1 MKLRLS
7 SGPTS
12 IEPAPAEESG
22 PVRSGL
28 SAASGGLL
36 AAPWIVSAAFHVGVL
51 LLLAGLIH
59 QLVTTPPAAGIVST
73 IGPADQS
80 PEGFDSLIVESPPG
94 GENPDSEDLG
104 LGITDVSNLLRAA
117 DDEIL
122 SDNPVSLAGGG
133 AAGDAGGPGGDGIGE
148 GGGPGKAV
156 FFGTESVGERFV
168 FLIDCSTSMEGE
180 KFARAR
186 HELIKAIQ
194 QLNDTQE
201 FYVIFFSDRTFPMF
215 DPRPIRVPVQATK
228 LQKSRVR
235 RWISNRKVVGGT
247 LPDEGLRMALELEPD
262 AVFFLSD
269 GAFSGS
275 ARQVAA
281 SANRN
286 GAAIHTIAFG
296 RGAAEFLL
304 KAIAE
309 DNKGR
314 YRFVP

>member
-1 MKLRLS
+1 MRPIS
-7 SGPTS
+7 NPAPNAS
-12 IEPAPAEESG
+12 EPAPAEESRSNRFG
-22 PVRSGL
+22 PAVSTP
-28 SAASGGLL
+28 LL

-51 LLLAGLIH
+51 VLLVSLVH
-59 QLVTTPPAAGIVST
+59 QLVSTPPAAGIVST
-73 IGPADQS
+73 IGSADQP
-80 PEGFDSLIVESPPG
+80 PEGFDSLLVEPPPG
-94 GENPDSEDLG
+94 GENPDSDELG
-104 LGITDVSNLLRAA
+104 LGMTDVADVLRTAT
-117 DDEIL
+117 DEML
-122 SDNPVSLAGGG
+122 SENPITLAGGG
-133 AAGDAGGPGGDGIGE
+133 AAGEGGGPGGDGQGP
-148 GGGPGKAV
+148 GGGPGKAT

-194 QLNDTQE
+194 LLSETQE

-228 LQKSRVR
+228 LQKSKVR

-247 LPDEGLRMALELEPD
+247 LPDEGLQMALDLEPD
-262 AVFFLSD
+262 VVYFLSD
-269 GAFSGS
+269 GAFPGS
-275 ARQVAA
+275 ARKVAV
-281 SANRN
+281 SSNKS

-296 RGAAEFLL
+296 HGADEALL